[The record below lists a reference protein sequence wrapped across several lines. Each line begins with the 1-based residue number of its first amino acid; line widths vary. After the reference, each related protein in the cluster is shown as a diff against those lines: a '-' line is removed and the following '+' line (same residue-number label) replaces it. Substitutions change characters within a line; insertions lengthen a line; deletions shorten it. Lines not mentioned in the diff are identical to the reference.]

1 MAISAALRNRLL
13 AAAGAGALTLAMTL
27 LGGPDGL
34 EGRRYVPYRDVAGV
48 LTVCDGHTGPDIVRN
63 KNYTDQECDVLLR
76 ADLKPVQAAVDSL
89 VTVPLSD
96 YQRAAL
102 YSFTYNTGTDA
113 FSRSSLLKRLN
124 AGDTTGACN
133 ELRHWIF
140 AGGRR
145 WRGLMKRRETERALC
160 LAEGSDDLKQ
170 N

>member
-13 AAAGAGALTLAMTL
+13 AAAGGGALTLAMIL

-63 KNYTDQECDVLLR
+63 KTYTARECDALLR
-76 ADLKPVQAAVDSL
+76 EDLKPVQAAVDSL

-102 YSFTYNTGTDA
+102 YSFSFNTGTDA
-113 FSRSSLLKRLN
+113 FSRSSLLKKLN
-124 AGDTTGACN
+124 AGDNTGACS
-133 ELRHWIF
+133 EMRRWVF
-140 AGGRR
+140 AGGRK
-145 WRGLMKRRETERALC
+145 WRGLMNRRETERALC
-160 LAEGSDDLKQ
+160 LAENSDVLKPR
-170 N
+170 

>member
-63 KNYTDQECDVLLR
+63 KNYTDQECDALLR
-76 ADLKPVQAAVDSL
+76 ADLKPVQADVDSM

-102 YSFTYNTGTDA
+102 YSFAYNTGTDA

-124 AGDTTGACN
+124 AGDKAGACN
-133 ELRHWIF
+133 ELRRWIF

-160 LAEGSDDLKQ
+160 LSESSDDLKPR
-170 N
+170 

>member
-1 MAISAALRNRLL
+1 MVIPAALRNRLL
-13 AAAGAGALTLAMTL
+13 AAAGAGALALTITL

-48 LTVCDGHTGPDIVRN
+48 LTVCDGHTGPDIVSN
-63 KNYTDQECDVLLR
+63 KTYSDRECDRLLR

-124 AGDTTGACN
+124 AGDTIGACS
-133 ELRHWIF
+133 EMRRWVF
-140 AGGRR
+140 AGGRK
-145 WRGLMKRRETERALC
+145 WRGLMRRRETERALC
-160 LAEGSDDLKQ
+160 LAESSDDLKQ

>member
-1 MAISAALRNRLL
+1 MVIPAALRNRLL
-13 AAAGAGALTLAMTL
+13 AAAGAGALALTITL

-34 EGRRYVPYRDVAGV
+34 EGRRYVPYPDVAGV

-63 KNYTDQECDVLLR
+63 KTYTARECDALLR
-76 ADLKPVQAAVDSL
+76 EDLKPVQAAVDSL

-102 YSFTYNTGTDA
+102 YSFAFNTGTDA

-124 AGDTTGACN
+124 AGDKAGACN
-133 ELRHWIF
+133 ELRRWVL
-140 AGGRR
+140 AGGRK

-160 LAEGSDDLKQ
+160 LAESSDDL
-170 N
+170 